1 MTPGALT
8 AAQRWTLG
16 GLLAVVF
23 VFSLVRF
30 DGPTR
35 GYWDTYI
42 TVPAMFM
49 TGQRVELTRSD
60 GSPRFTYELKG
71 RVPDDTYDP
80 TPGSFG
86 IASKDQR
93 IGTCILFGAPFA
105 LFAMA
110 GFRWI
115 YAAFWALLA
124 LFAFLSIRR
133 LLEPPAAP
141 GPAAGAPAVPAASS
155 RAAAFWNPTFW
166 VPLLG
171 TLVLVFNPFSLYL
184 DRLNGNLF
192 GLVLLTFLFFLLQER
207 RPPWWLIGLCYGLVG
222 GVRNEAIIVAPLFV
236 VFLWARRESWAGFAR
251 NFATFGLTAFV
262 GILPVL
268 VWNDY
273 AYGQM
278 LIHPSQVAHL
288 EGFRPTFPH
297 RFFGAEFEFNGL
309 LNWPFHDHLVR
320 TPHFAYP
327 TFLLWPLITIKSLG
341 VLLAAAAPVGA
352 IVLVRRRRLEGW
364 SLLYWYLIVYALF
377 FFQENW
383 EELKQTFMALHLF
396 PLAVFVAL
404 GVAWVA
410 ERRRLVRGA
419 LVLAIA
425 VALAAGVF
433 AARSLEAP
441 ADERWYVRFPH
452 AARNDAGL
460 AELPENLRKDWHFFY
475 TRETPAEVARERAHL
490 GTPSPLPALYRP
502 FEPAIAAN
510 LERIPREPFQREHT
524 TLAIWSYIYE

>member
-1 MTPGALT
+1 M
-8 AAQRWTLG
+8 G

-23 VFSLVRF
+23 VFSLLRF

-49 TGQRVELTRSD
+49 TGQRVELTRID
-60 GSPRFTYELKG
+60 GTPRYEYELAG

-80 TPGSFG
+80 RPGGFG

-110 GFRWI
+110 AFRWI

-124 LFAFLSIRR
+124 LFSFLSIRR
-133 LLEPPAAP
+133 LVTPPAPQAAAAP
-141 GPAAGAPAVPAASS
+141 GRAGAPD
-155 RAAAFWNPTFW
+155 FW

-171 TLVLVFNPFSLYL
+171 AVVLVFNPFSLYL

-207 RPPWWLIGLCYGLVG
+207 RPAWWLIGLAYGLVG
-222 GVRNEAIIVAPLFV
+222 GIRNEAIIVAPLFV
-236 VFLWARRESWAGFAR
+236 AFLWAKRAGWPGFLKDFAV
-251 NFATFGLTAFV
+251 FGATAFV

-273 AYGQM
+273 AYGEM

-297 RFFGAEFEFNGL
+297 RFFGAEFAFNGL
-309 LNWPFHDHLVR
+309 LNWPFHDRLVR
-320 TPHFAYP
+320 TPHFGYP
-327 TFLLWPLITIKSLG
+327 TSLLWPLVTVKSLG
-341 VLLAAAAPVGA
+341 VLLAAAGAVGA
-352 IVLVRRRRLEGW
+352 VVLARRRRLEGW

-377 FFQENW
+377 LFQENW

-396 PLAVFVAL
+396 PLAAFVAL
-404 GVAWVA
+404 GAAWVA
-410 ERRRLVRGA
+410 ERRYLARAAV
-419 LVLAIA
+419 VLAVA
-425 VALAAGVF
+425 AALAAGVF
-433 AARSLEAP
+433 SARWLDAP
-441 ADERWYVRFPH
+441 ADDRWYVRFPH

-475 TRETPAEVARERAHL
+475 TRETPAEVERERTAL
-490 GTPSPLPALYRP
+490 ATPSPLPALYRP
-502 FEPAIAAN
+502 FEPPIAAN
-510 LERIPREPFQREHT
+510 WAKLPKEPFQREHT